1 MKGWFAWIAAL
12 LFAATAHAQELGGR
26 MQATVDGREIL
37 LPLLKTDIS
46 ADVDGDLATVAVV
59 QTFENPTNA
68 PLNATYLFP
77 LNENAAVYAMTM
89 EVGDEIVTAQIR
101 RSEQARREFEQA
113 RAEGRAAALLSQH
126 RPNMFTQEVA
136 NLMPGAPVK
145 VTLRYAQGVP
155 RVDGAYEL
163 VVPLVVGP
171 RYNPGE
177 ARAPDA
183 IAQISDELHPQ
194 ARAAPSRNRAG
205 AIPPP
210 PAYPAGVFGLTLPNA
225 IPPERV
231 SIAVDLES
239 PLPIGQVASA
249 THALSMSGDARRKRI
264 ALASGRTI
272 DNRDFVLRYALAG
285 AGVQAGA
292 LTHADARGGFFSL
305 VIEPPGAPRPDQ
317 IAAREVVFVLDTSG
331 SMSGEPVEA
340 SKTFMRHALAA
351 LRPGDYFRIVQFNST
366 PREFSAGP
374 VPATPAHVARAQRF
388 VAGLDAGGGTEVVA
402 AIEQAFGVPQQPD
415 TLRIVVFLSDGY
427 IGNEA
432 EVLGDLARRIGRARV
447 YAFGVGN
454 SVNRYLLSEMA
465 RRGRGF
471 ARFIDP
477 TESSHQAAVALAQRL
492 EAPVLTDIAIDWGGL
507 NPQGVTPNVLPDLFA
522 GDSLRVMG
530 RFAGSREATV
540 TINGKVNGR
549 SARLPVRLSLSQD
562 RPNAGAAGGAIPIA
576 WARSQVADLMA
587 DYTSPAEV
595 RTLRLSDDDLKE
607 RVIRLG
613 LDYSL
618 VTNWTSFVA
627 VSRRIVNRDPGAAR
641 DASVPLPMP
650 EGVGPLAYG
659 ETAFAVPAAS
669 FGGASA
675 PEPGVLALFALMLA
689 LTLAGGMWARGRRTA

>member
-1 MKGWFAWIAAL
+1 
-12 LFAATAHAQELGGR
+12 
-26 MQATVDGREIL
+26 
-37 LPLLKTDIS
+37 
-46 ADVDGDLATVAVV
+46 
-59 QTFENPTNA
+59 
-68 PLNATYLFP
+68 
-77 LNENAAVYAMTM
+77 
-89 EVGDEIVTAQIR
+89 
-101 RSEQARREFEQA
+101 
-113 RAEGRAAALLSQH
+113 
-126 RPNMFTQEVA
+126 
-136 NLMPGAPVK
+136 
-145 VTLRYAQGVP
+145 
-155 RVDGAYEL
+155 
-163 VVPLVVGP
+163 
-171 RYNPGE
+171 
-177 ARAPDA
+177 
-183 IAQISDELHPQ
+183 
-194 ARAAPSRNRAG
+194 
-205 AIPPP
+205 
-210 PAYPAGVFGLTLPNA
+210 
-225 IPPERV
+225 
-231 SIAVDLES
+231 
-239 PLPIGQVASA
+239 
-249 THALSMSGDARRKRI
+249 
-264 ALASGRTI
+264 
-272 DNRDFVLRYALAG
+272 
-285 AGVQAGA
+285 
-292 LTHADARGGFFSL
+292 
-305 VIEPPGAPRPDQ
+305 
-317 IAAREVVFVLDTSG
+317 
-331 SMSGEPVEA
+331 
-340 SKTFMRHALAA
+340 
-351 LRPGDYFRIVQFNST
+351 
-366 PREFSAGP
+366 
-374 VPATPAHVARAQRF
+374 
-388 VAGLDAGGGTEVVA
+388 
-402 AIEQAFGVPQQPD
+402 
-415 TLRIVVFLSDGY
+415 
-427 IGNEA
+427 
-432 EVLGDLARRIGRARV
+432 
-447 YAFGVGN
+447 
-454 SVNRYLLSEMA
+454 MA

-659 ETAFAVPAAS
+659 ETAFAASAAS